1 MQTRYRGNAAKHK
14 RESDCRLADVRLTGL
29 PIRLNSDEY
38 QRIDWSRREL
48 ALHCCRRRYTSPCTA
63 GRFDYSRFSVI
74 EQRLSIKG
82 GRPVE
87 RMRSAFSHVAVRAIY
102 RAMQRDMCT
111 LLLEFRLD
119 RPRSGDRED
128 RWRTNNYHVTKDRI
142 EDTFDRSEH
151 VERRNRNIVLS
162 ILYGVLASDI

>member
-48 ALHCCRRRYTSPCTA
+48 ALHCCRRRYTRPCTA

-82 GRPVE
+82 GE
-87 RMRSAFSHVAVRAIY
+87 TSWEDAFS
-102 RAMQRDMCT
+102 
-111 LLLEFRLD
+111 
-119 RPRSGDRED
+119 
-128 RWRTNNYHVTKDRI
+128 
-142 EDTFDRSEH
+142 
-151 VERRNRNIVLS
+151 
-162 ILYGVLASDI
+162 VLARGRTRNLPSNPTRHVHAIARSSSGSPSKWWSRGSLAHKQLSRDERPNRRYVRSVGARRKTKKKHCPLHSLWSTC